1 MFLELKDTKRKI
13 NSKTKTW
20 EKNICPKRNYC
31 RVDDKIATLRQDQH
45 EVDLNIT
52 HIVQRKPADKTH
64 FEEIRHF

>member
-45 EVDLNIT
+45 EVDFYMMMMMMMMMMT
-52 HIVQRKPADKTH
+52 
-64 FEEIRHF
+64 